1 MIRTLLA
8 SLAALFISCST
19 SSRSTEINSPT
30 PAGAVPSNLVLR
42 SYDVPNGGAQRMRGV
57 LRELLWFG
65 SDGKD
70 SNKYI
75 GRADV
80 GPDGRLIVLAPESV
94 HEGVKA
100 LVANVTAN
108 PVKEPGTVRLDYWV
122 VSGVPGKAEAP
133 AGNLQEVAPALT
145 EVEKNDGP
153 MAFTLVEKLTV
164 SSLSNERGSVDGRDT
179 HVRQF
184 TNVMADEITADIDL
198 ERFGQKLAT
207 RVRIKPGVLTVLA
220 SAGMTTR
227 GDSKDAPQDN
237 RNIYFLVR
245 AADGSGR

>member
-1 MIRTLLA
+1 
-8 SLAALFISCST
+8 
-19 SSRSTEINSPT
+19 
-30 PAGAVPSNLVLR
+30 
-42 SYDVPNGGAQRMRGV
+42 MRGV

-100 LVANVTAN
+100 LVASVTAN
-108 PVKEPGTVRLDYWV
+108 PVKEPGTVRIDYWV
-122 VSGVPGKAEAP
+122 VSGLPGKSEAP
-133 AGNLQEVAPALT
+133 AANLQEVAPALT

-153 MAFTLVEKLTV
+153 MAFSLVEKLTV
-164 SSLSNERGSVDGRDT
+164 SSLSNERGSVDGRDA

-184 TNVMADEITADIDL
+184 TNVVDDQITADIDI
-198 ERFGQKLAT
+198 ERFGQKLTT

-220 SAGMTTR
+220 SAGMTVR
-227 GDSKDAPQDN
+227 GDPKEAQEP
-237 RNIYFLVR
+237 RTIYFLVR
-245 AADGSGR
+245 AAGSADGTGR